1 MRFLL
6 CAITHLGQD
15 GYFRVQKEAAY
26 NTLVSNSMT
35 FLPLTEGTLSYEQ
48 MKIEKANIINSRLP
62 QLWENGR
69 KAVTGE
75 LTFPLVPDLVG
86 MMFNMFIGVETAV
99 SGNGTTAPYT
109 HTFLMPV
116 TGLNAGVSWS
126 VEQAIG
132 SDLAD
137 QYSGV
142 KCSKIVLKSDAEG
155 YMQAVMTLI
164 GVDRND
170 NDVARA
176 TTITIS
182 TKKFYSFC
190 NGLVEVTPVGVS
202 KFTQK
207 VDAFELTLDM
217 GYDEDGLRYKVGS
230 CSPDTPI
237 FGTIPKVSLKLDID
251 AERRYEDWAIDNKQ
265 FAIDITLTSSEIAV
279 NSIPYSIGIELPAMI
294 LPSGTKREAGQDN
307 LKMSLEFSHLGGTTT
322 GSGTVAVPAE
332 IRVVDM
338 TTTYTGY

>member
-1 MRFLL
+1 M
-6 CAITHLGQD
+6 AITHLGQD
-15 GYFRVQKEAAY
+15 GYFRVQKETAY
-26 NTLVSNSMT
+26 NTPTVSSLV
-35 FLPLTEGTLSYEQ
+35 FLPLTEGTLGFEQ

-86 MMFNMFIGVETAV
+86 MIMNLFIGAETTVA
-99 SGNGTTAPYT
+99 GDGTATPYT

-116 TGLNAGVSWS
+116 TGVSAGVSWT
-126 VEQAIG
+126 VGQAIG
-132 SDLAD
+132 ADLED
-137 QYSGV
+137 RYSGI
-142 KCSKIVLKSDAEG
+142 KCTKIVFKSDAEG
-155 YMQAVMTLI
+155 YMQAVMTLV
-164 GVDRND
+164 GVDRYD

-182 TKKFYSFC
+182 SKKFYSFC
-190 NGLVEVTPVGVS
+190 NGLVEITPASVA

-251 AERRYEDWAIDNKQ
+251 AERRFEDWAIDNKQ
-265 FAIDITLTSSEIAV
+265 FKVDITLTSAEIAV
-279 NSIPYSIGIELPAMI
+279 NSLPYKIEFELPAMI
-294 LPSGTKREAGQDN
+294 LPSSTKREAGQDN
-307 LKMSLEFSHLGGTTT
+307 LKMSLEFTHLGGTTT
-322 GSGTVAVPAE
+322 GSAVVAVPAE

-338 TTTYTGY
+338 TTAYTTY

>member
-1 MRFLL
+1 M
-6 CAITHLGQD
+6 AITHLGQD
-15 GYFRVQKEAAY
+15 GYIRVQKETAY
-26 NTLVSNSMT
+26 NTPTVSSMT
-35 FLPLTEGTLSYEQ
+35 FLPLTEGTLGFEQ
-48 MKIEKANIINSRLP
+48 MKIEKTNIINSRLP
-62 QLWENGR
+62 QLWQNGR

-75 LTFPLVPDLVG
+75 LTVPLVPDLVG
-86 MMFNMFIGVETAV
+86 MIMNLFIGAETSVA
-99 SGNGTTAPYT
+99 GDGTATPYT

-116 TGLNAGVSWS
+116 TGLNAGISWT
-126 VEQAIG
+126 VGQAIG
-132 SDLAD
+132 SDLED
-137 QYSGV
+137 RYSGV
-142 KCSKIVLKSDAEG
+142 KCTKIVLKSDAEG
-155 YMQAVMTLI
+155 YMQAVMTLV
-164 GVDRND
+164 GVDRYD

-182 TKKFYSFC
+182 SKKFYTFAQ
-190 NGLVEVTPVGVS
+190 GLVEITPASVT

-230 CSPDTPI
+230 ASPDTPI

-265 FAIDITLTSSEIAV
+265 FAIDITLTSDEIAV
-279 NSIPYSIGIELPAMI
+279 NSIPYSVAIELPAMI
-294 LPSGTKREAGQDN
+294 LPSGTKRENGQDN
-307 LKMSLEFSHLGGTTT
+307 LKMSLEFSHLGGVTT

-338 TTTYTGY
+338 TPTYSSY